1 MKTVNRS
8 FFKKIFLLIDF
19 IIKVIA
25 DVRPARDVK
34 FYLAGTHASTR
45 NCRRGLSLISRKRLE
60 FLSAV
65 IVVTRGTVECTNYA
79 KNSRHIKHSQN
90 PKTTIF
96 CW

>member
-34 FYLAGTHASTR
+34 HVLFSR
-45 NCRRGLSLISRKRLE
+45 NARLDKK
-60 FLSAV
+60 L
-65 IVVTRGTVECTNYA
+65 
-79 KNSRHIKHSQN
+79 
-90 PKTTIF
+90 
-96 CW
+96 